1 MGQAQPKRRTALIVE
16 DDAELRSLTAALLE
30 EEQLETIEC
39 ESAEA
44 ALAVLLIGGQDIA
57 MIFADVRLPGA
68 MDGIDLAWEVKLRWP
83 LLPMVLTSGHP
94 REHERVRELP
104 PGVAFLPKPWQPF
117 NVLRR
122 GGAGL
127 CAGRRELKA
136 SVLTAAASLKAVR
149 AARACSQTHRDP
161 TFVRKSFLAKATRRP
176 EPTYVLIFEE
186 LWCYCNTLTILK
198 KRRTAGR
205 IAWSHTNA

>member
-1 MGQAQPKRRTALIVE
+1 VLNCCKNVTPVTGVRGLASAPEPNRRFRIQSVERASKWGVEALTAPYPLPHAPIVRSRWLTSGEGQEGSPTMGQAQPKRRTALIVE

-94 REHERVRELP
+94 RERERVRELP

-117 NVLRR
+117 NVLLV
-122 GGAGL
+122 AEE
-127 CAGRRELKA
+127 A
-136 SVLTAAASLKAVR
+136 
-149 AARACSQTHRDP
+149 
-161 TFVRKSFLAKATRRP
+161 LAYAQGNR
-176 EPTYVLIFEE
+176 
-186 LWCYCNTLTILK
+186 
-198 KRRTAGR
+198 
-205 IAWSHTNA
+205 S